1 MSWFEPGTFWMFYYQ
16 PRRIQGHHHQLLPVV
31 YSIGGPCEV
40 IQWESN
46 VESLHFRNNFLDSAW
61 HLTLQSCF
69 LSPSRMYHQTC
80 FGQCQRLTT
89 LKLYAGQQ
97 RGGNLLS
104 WATGHENLWHSLN
117 NRDETDWYF
126 SSVDF
131 GRSMKN
137 KGQRS
142 QLGCPPTWCCTDNP
156 TMQQRSPASMF
167 KPAAGKFCLSRAWP
181 HPPIPIQGN
190 CFHFIPGV
198 QRAASNR
205 PKNWFFFIIISQ
217 PLKFHKN
224 NHRGKCLI
232 KNSNTK
238 GWSLNY
244 NHCHYKHALYY
255 MLLLQLFR
263 FLSRLVNGALKI
275 ST

>member
-1 MSWFEPGTFWMFYYQ
+1 MSSHCTLETIFW
-16 PRRIQGHHHQLLPVV
+16 IQHDISPYNLAFSPQVGCTIRHVLGSVNVSPPWSCMQVNKGEEIC
-31 YSIGGPCEV
+31 SRGPQDMK
-40 IQWESN
+40 IYDI
-46 VESLHFRNNFLDSAW
+46 L
-61 HLTLQSCF
+61 
-69 LSPSRMYHQTC
+69 
-80 FGQCQRLTT
+80 LTT
-89 LKLYAGQQ
+89 EMRRTDISPLLILDAPWRTKGKDH
-97 RGGNLLS
+97 NLAVLPLDVVLTTPQCS
-104 WATGHENLWHSLN
+104 T
-117 NRDETDWYF
+117 
-126 SSVDF
+126 
-131 GRSMKN
+131 
-137 KGQRS
+137 
-142 QLGCPPTWCCTDNP
+142 
-156 TMQQRSPASMF
+156 RSPASMF